1 MGMVG
6 LDPFQL
12 SVIQAAD
19 IDDCKDASEKQ
30 CVAASMH
37 RAVHQ
42 HHGPLCPDSGVCGYS
57 GRDMVEDKR
66 AAEKLIPLVEQH
78 HWLLVTLLLCN
89 ALANEA
95 LPLFLDRLVPAW
107 LAVRC
112 KHSRERAR
120 LPFADRAASCVFRRW
135 CCRFR
140 SSFCLG
146 RLYHLHSSPGRPS
159 SPCRRILQPRCGC

>member
-19 IDDCKDASEKQ
+19 IDDCRDAREKE
-30 CVAASMH
+30 CVAAPVH
-37 RAVHQ
+37 RTLHQ
-42 HHGPLCPDSGVCGYS
+42 HNCRSVLTSGAALVWGCS
-57 GRDMVEDKR
+57 SREMVEEKR

-107 LAVRC
+107 LAVRH
-112 KHSRERAR
+112 KHLRRDTR
-120 LPFADRAASCVFRRW
+120 LASVT
-135 CCRFR
+135 
-140 SSFCLG
+140 
-146 RLYHLHSSPGRPS
+146 
-159 SPCRRILQPRCGC
+159 